1 MDDGY
6 ERKAD
11 IDISSYEREM
21 RGNRQQVPLVATSE
35 QIKSEDLWL
44 NNTLLQGLNVNGIL
58 ARVLADRTLSKRD
71 KSLKKLFLQY
81 IGKHIQNPRHFY
93 EHWRQ
98 IGREP
103 SWFHKAMAL
112 FKPDEITPEQKKAIV
127 NFVSSMT
134 MHRDIKEAAERGEVY
149 NSNMQQ
155 SNIQIQPQIQGY
167 QDTSFLNQGINEYDD
182 FVGEE
187 ALGKIDSENRLRNL
201 ERGRSNPDLIMEPI
215 APDRE
220 MAPPDFNQ
228 QIIMPQ
234 QPQQV
239 IQPKSKT
246 MKLSN
251 ILFNPN
257 RITAVGVKTGESVNR
272 KRNMKSVNKF
282 DRTRN
287 YKNNDINIANNIPTL
302 ELPKLKSHGID
313 IKINMKGTL
322 SGNKTN
328 IRDGLSIDTIRKNIQ
343 KSKLKP
349 FKINTS
355 NTHNIMSKRQK
366 NKKYNKNKN
375 SDFGIKSPIN
385 KAMNIGKLEFK
396 EAIMIHD
403 KAYKN
408 GENMKN
414 SYLNL
419 SQMNLKIPRGS
430 LFPDIKGLG
439 KVSYNFNIG
448 GNNRKRKNN
457 EEPQYVDNI
466 TEFYE
471 GDD

>member
-1 MDDGY
+1 
-6 ERKAD
+6 
-11 IDISSYEREM
+11 
-21 RGNRQQVPLVATSE
+21 
-35 QIKSEDLWL
+35 
-44 NNTLLQGLNVNGIL
+44 
-58 ARVLADRTLSKRD
+58 
-71 KSLKKLFLQY
+71 
-81 IGKHIQNPRHFY
+81 
-93 EHWRQ
+93 
-98 IGREP
+98 
-103 SWFHKAMAL
+103 
-112 FKPDEITPEQKKAIV
+112 
-127 NFVSSMT
+127 
-134 MHRDIKEAAERGEVY
+134 
-149 NSNMQQ
+149 
-155 SNIQIQPQIQGY
+155 
-167 QDTSFLNQGINEYDD
+167 
-182 FVGEE
+182 
-187 ALGKIDSENRLRNL
+187 
-201 ERGRSNPDLIMEPI
+201 
-215 APDRE
+215 
-220 MAPPDFNQ
+220 
-228 QIIMPQ
+228 MPQ